1 MSTLRDLAEE
11 HTALRPADIDHLHRV
26 AGDWQLL
33 SDLSFADLLL
43 WVPVSGADAFV
54 CVAQVRPTTAPTAY
68 QDDQV
73 GRIVG
78 GPEVAH
84 LAIAY
89 SQGRIWREGDP
100 VWYGDTPARHEA
112 IPVRLRSGDGESGEV
127 IAVVGRDTNLSTAR
141 TPSQLEL
148 NYLTTADDLAQ
159 MLADGTFPPAR
170 HPGETTTAPRVGDGL
185 IRLDANGKVTYASP
199 NAQSAYRRLG
209 FSSHLVGE
217 DLAALNGRL
226 AADPLEGTEAANR
239 VLAALRGEA
248 PPRREIEA
256 RGATVLTRALP
267 LMPAGVPIGAL
278 VLVRDMTEVR
288 RRDRALI
295 TKDATIREIHHRV
308 KNNLQTV
315 AALLRLQ
322 ARRVAIPA
330 ARAALEES
338 VRRVASIALV
348 HETLSM
354 SSDEAV
360 EFDGIVDRVAA
371 AAAEVAATE
380 VRVKMSRQGSFGVL
394 PAEIATSLVI
404 VLNELLLNAVEHAFP
419 PPAEAAA
426 RPAEGGGPPA
436 EGGLAEG
443 AVPAAGGGPVAAGPG
458 PAESGTARPEGTTG
472 TERVEGGAGPAASG
486 PPEVVV
492 SAHRSR
498 KRLHVTV
505 ADNGRGLPADFDA
518 DQRSRLGLQI
528 VRALATGELR
538 GTIELRNREG
548 SGTEALLVVPL
559 AR

>member
-11 HTALRPADIDHLHRV
+11 HTDLGPADIDHLHRL

-43 WVPVSGADAFV
+43 WVPVRPPDTRPRAFL

-84 LAIAY
+84 LDIAY
-89 SQGRIWREGDP
+89 AQARIWREGDP

-112 IPVRLRSGDGESGEV
+112 IPVRIRGEEEHGEV
-127 IAVVGRDTNLSTAR
+127 VAVIGRDTNLSTAR

-159 MLADGTFPPAR
+159 MVADGTFPPPR
-170 HPGETTTAPRVGDGL
+170 HPGETTSAPRVGDGL
-185 IRLDANGKVTYASP
+185 IRLDASGKVTYASP

-209 FSSHLVGE
+209 FNAHLVGE
-217 DLAALNGRL
+217 ELAELTRRL
-226 AADPLEGTEAANR
+226 AADPLEGTDTAER
-239 VLAALRGEA
+239 MLAALRGEHPA
-248 PPRREIEA
+248 RKEVEA
-256 RGATVLTRALP
+256 RGATVLMRALP
-267 LMPAGVPIGAL
+267 LMPAGVPIGSL
-278 VLVRDMTEVR
+278 VLVRDVTEVR
-288 RRDRALI
+288 RRDRALM

-322 ARRVAIPA
+322 ARRVDNAE
-330 ARAALEES
+330 ARMALQES

-360 EFDGIVDRVAA
+360 EFDGIVDRVASA
-371 AAAEVAATE
+371 ATEVAATE
-380 VRVKMSRQGSFGVL
+380 SAVTMRREGTFGVL
-394 PAEIATSLVI
+394 PAEIATSLVM
-404 VLNELLLNAVEHAFP
+404 VLNELLINAVEHGFP
-419 PPAEAAA
+419 GGEDGGAPE
-426 RPAEGGGPPA
+426 PAEG
-436 EGGLAEG
+436 
-443 AVPAAGGGPVAAGPG
+443 PG
-458 PAESGTARPEGTTG
+458 
-472 TERVEGGAGPAASG
+472 
-486 PPEVVV
+486 EVIV
-492 SAHRSR
+492 SAHRFR
-498 KRLHVTV
+498 QQLHVTV
-505 ADNGRGLPADFDA
+505 ADNGRGLPEGFRADA
-518 DQRSRLGLQI
+518 GGRLGLQI

-538 GTIELRNREG
+538 GSIELRNRAG
-548 SGTEALLVVPL
+548 GGTEAVLVVPL
-559 AR
+559 GKR

>member
-11 HTALRPADIDHLHRV
+11 HTALRPGDIDHLHRI

-43 WVPVSGADAFV
+43 WVPVDGGDDFL

-84 LAIAY
+84 LTIAY
-89 SQGRIWREGDP
+89 QGRIWREGDP

-112 IPVRLRSGDGESGEV
+112 IPVRLRSTEGAAGEV

-159 MLADGTFPPAR
+159 MVADGTFPPPR
-170 HPGETTTAPRVGDGL
+170 HPGETTSAPRVGDGL
-185 IRLDANGKVTYASP
+185 VRLDATGKVTYASP

-217 DLAALNGRL
+217 ELATLHGRL
-226 AADPLEGTEAANR
+226 AADPLDGTEAANS

-256 RGATVLTRALP
+256 RGATVLTRSLP

-288 RRDRALI
+288 RRDRALM

-322 ARRVAIPA
+322 ARRVDSPD

-354 SSDEAV
+354 SSDEVV
-360 EFDGIVDRVAA
+360 EFDGIVDRVAG
-371 AAAEVAATE
+371 AAAEVAATD
-380 VRVKMSRQGSFGVL
+380 VSVLMRRQGTFGVL
-394 PAEIATSLVI
+394 PAELATSLVM
-404 VLNELLLNAVEHAFP
+404 VLNELLLNAVEHGFSADGF
-419 PPAEAAA
+419 
-426 RPAEGGGPPA
+426 
-436 EGGLAEG
+436 
-443 AVPAAGGGPVAAGPG
+443 PAAGD
-458 PAESGTARPEGTTG
+458 
-472 TERVEGGAGPAASG
+472 GGAGPRPAA
-486 PPEVVV
+486 EVVV
-492 SAHRSR
+492 SAHRFR
-498 KRLHVTV
+498 KQLHVTV
-505 ADNGRGLPADFDA
+505 ADNGRGLPAEFDRE
-518 DQRSRLGLQI
+518 RSGRLGLQI

-538 GTIELRNREG
+538 GTIELRNRVG
-548 SGTEALLVVPL
+548 QGTEAIVVVPL
-559 AR
+559 TRPKRS

>member
-1 MSTLRDLAEE
+1 VSTLRNLAEE
-11 HTALRPADIDHLHRV
+11 HTRLRPADIDHLHRI

-43 WVPVSGADAFV
+43 WVPVDGEGSFL

-84 LAIAY
+84 LEVAY
-89 SQGRIWREGDP
+89 GQGRIWREGDP
-100 VWYGDTPARHEA
+100 VWYGDVPARHEA
-112 IPVRLRSGDGESGEV
+112 IPVRLRTADGEAGEV

-159 MLADGTFPPAR
+159 MLADGTFPPPG
-170 HPGETTTAPRVGDGL
+170 HPGETTSAPRVGDGL
-185 IRLDANGKVTYASP
+185 VRLDANGKVTYASP

-209 FSSHLVGE
+209 YSAHLVGD
-217 DLAALNGRL
+217 DLAKLHRRL
-226 AADPLEGTEAANR
+226 AGDPLEGTDAANGI
-239 VLAALRGEA
+239 LAALRGEA

-256 RGATVLTRALP
+256 RGATMLTRALP

-278 VLVRDMTEVR
+278 VLVRDITEVR

-322 ARRVAIPA
+322 ARRVAMPE
-330 ARAALEES
+330 ARVALEES

-360 EFDGIVDRVAA
+360 EFDGIVDRVASA
-371 AAAEVAATE
+371 ATEVAATE
-380 VRVKMSRQGSFGVL
+380 QHVGMRRQGSFGVL
-394 PAEIATSLVI
+394 PAEIATSLVM
-404 VLNELLLNAVEHAFP
+404 VLNELLLNAVEHGFP
-419 PPAEAAA
+419 PAAEPESPA
-426 RPAEGGGPPA
+426 AEP
-436 EGGLAEG
+436 ES
-443 AVPAAGGGPVAAGPG
+443 PAAGPEPDGRSEAAVGARSEAAGGAEAGGILPPVAAG
-458 PAESGTARPEGTTG
+458 AA
-472 TERVEGGAGPAASG
+472 PAA

-492 SAHRSR
+492 SAHRFR
-498 KRLHVTV
+498 KQLHVTV
-505 ADNGRGLPADFDA
+505 ADNGRGLPAGFDA
-518 DQRSRLGLQI
+518 ESGSRLGLQI
-528 VRALATGELR
+528 VRALVTGELR
-538 GTIELRNREG
+538 GTIELRNGAEG
-548 SGTEALLVVPL
+548 GTEAVLVVPL
-559 AR
+559 ARS